1 MTPAAA
7 MAANCRNFRR
17 SKPVIM
23 VSYLK
28 IFQCQV
34 DHIFGADTT
43 GTESLY
49 TRFID
54 RQMTMSRSSGPNGDG
69 TGAGRCPIPRR
80 PLPTIRKSSVAGDV
94 MKVPLVNI
102 GYLYTLV
109 ARHAETVC

>member
-1 MTPAAA
+1 
-7 MAANCRNFRR
+7 
-17 SKPVIM
+17 M

-49 TRFID
+49 TRRID
-54 RQMTMSRSSGPNGDG
+54 RQMTMSRSSAPNGDG
-69 TGAGRCPIPRR
+69 TGAGRWLIPRR
-80 PLPTIRKSSVAGDV
+80 PLPTIKKSSVAGGV
-94 MKVPLVNI
+94 MKVPLVNV